1 MSRLEKTITRI
12 APGWAYNRAVARHN
26 LNVIQGAWNPAGY
39 AGGQPTRRRADTTIS
54 RAHEDSIS
62 AGSYDQLV
70 SNCMQ
75 LYRTDPMTRSIVNV
89 VDAYMGES
97 KPQAETGDER
107 FDRES
112 TAYFMDVF
120 WRTADARR
128 RPGVD
133 YGMFQSCWTKYSFV
147 GGDMLFALTDD
158 GLYPYE
164 GMQIRTPSDLKS
176 DTAIKYGVRVA
187 ASFPHRITHYYVVD
201 LQSGGA
207 IQYGGESY
215 SRIPES
221 SAIFAPGKYWRTAML
236 RSVPELHAVVGALQ
250 DDGETNANVQSKIK
264 FESMLFTI
272 ERKGALG
279 TMPGSKFAARGGTSQ
294 SVEVSDADYGM
305 RFQTTGEPD
314 KDFRLSNMNNPGAQH
329 VPYMEHSGRRIAS
342 GVGLPY
348 EIVAHLYTN
357 GSYTANRA
365 ARTDFK
371 KFLYDRWEWR
381 NKVLN
386 QRVWNWVIAR
396 AIKRKEIA
404 PAPMDANGRNLWH
417 KCTWTLPHFPQIDE
431 GKEIAAD
438 VRKWAALQD
447 SIGDWGRE
455 SNRSRE
461 QLLNAHDRDIR
472 DMKARADALGVTL
485 AEYAGELFKAS
496 AANPVQ
502 VQLQQEAE

>member
-1 MSRLEKTITRI
+1 
-12 APGWAYNRAVARHN
+12 
-26 LNVIQGAWNPAGY
+26 
-39 AGGQPTRRRADTTIS
+39 
-54 RAHEDSIS
+54 
-62 AGSYDQLV
+62 
-70 SNCMQ
+70 
-75 LYRTDPMTRSIVNV
+75 
-89 VDAYMGES
+89 
-97 KPQAETGDER
+97 
-107 FDRES
+107 
-112 TAYFMDVF
+112 
-120 WRTADARR
+120 
-128 RPGVD
+128 
-133 YGMFQSCWTKYSFV
+133 
-147 GGDMLFALTDD
+147 
-158 GLYPYE
+158 
-164 GMQIRTPSDLKS
+164 
-176 DTAIKYGVRVA
+176 
-187 ASFPHRITHYYVVD
+187 VVD
-201 LQSGGA
+201 LQSGGPVSF
-207 IQYGGESY
+207 GGENY
-215 SRIPES
+215 SRISQS

-264 FESMLFTI
+264 FESMLFTV

-279 TMPGSKFAARGGTSQ
+279 TMPGSKFAARGGTGQ

-396 AIKRKEIA
+396 AMKNKEIRQA
-404 PAPMDANGRNLWH
+404 PVNASGRSLWH

-438 VRKWAALQD
+438 VRKWGALQD

-472 DMKARADALGVTL
+472 DMKERAESLGVTL

-496 AANPVQ
+496 AAA
-502 VQLQQEAE
+502 QENQIEEAS